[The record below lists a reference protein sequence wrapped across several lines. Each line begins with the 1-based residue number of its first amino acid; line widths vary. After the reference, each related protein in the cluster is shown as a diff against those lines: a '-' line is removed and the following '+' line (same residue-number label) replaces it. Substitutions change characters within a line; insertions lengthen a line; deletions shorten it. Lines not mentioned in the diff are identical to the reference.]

1 MKKKNIKLKK
11 FYDKVYRKGE
21 EKHFTNL
28 ITMGKTSEEYSSV
41 LKEIKWRNKKVI
53 DVGCGTGYFAYQVAK
68 KGGNVL
74 GIDYSEEAIKIAKE
88 RYQHPNLVYKK
99 IDVSKKIIEKFD
111 VVVSI
116 GTLEHMDNPFLML
129 KKLKKSLKQGG
140 KIIITSPNWTNPRG
154 YILLTLWFLFDAP
167 ITLADLHYF
176 TPLDFVKFAKKLK
189 MRLSWRTFDKS
200 WAHGKVLIKDFKRR
214 IPNVLRDAG
223 LPNKKNNISTF
234 INWLETNIIQ
244 FDNSLPHSGATAIYV
259 FSNIKTKNKKSTS

>member
-28 ITMGKTSEEYSSV
+28 ITMGKTSEEYSSI

-74 GIDYSEEAIKIAKE
+74 GIDYSEEAIRIAKE

-116 GTLEHMDNPFLML
+116 GTLEQMDNPFLML

-140 KIIITSPNWTNPRG
+140 KIIITSPNWLNPRG
-154 YILLTLWFLFDAP
+154 YVLLTLYYLFNAP
-167 ITLADLHYF
+167 ITLADLHYL
-176 TPLDFVKFAKKLK
+176 TPIEFEKWAGMMNMKIKWK
-189 MRLSWRTFDKS
+189 TIDKS
-200 WAHGKVLIKDFKRR
+200 WGHGEILVKDFKRR
-214 IPNVLRDAG
+214 IPNVLKDSN
-223 LPNKKNNISTF
+223 LQVSKKNISNL
-234 INWLETNIIQ
+234 INWIQ
-244 FDNSLPHSGATAIYV
+244 SHVVTMDNDLPHSGATGLYV
-259 FSNIKTKNKKSTS
+259 LSSKNE

>member
-28 ITMGKTSEEYSSV
+28 ITMGKTSEEYSSI

-68 KGGNVL
+68 RGGNVL
-74 GIDYSEEAIKIAKE
+74 GIDYSEEAIRIAKE

-140 KIIITSPNWTNPRG
+140 KIIITSPNWLNPRG
-154 YILLTLWFLFDAP
+154 YVLLTLYYLFNAP
-167 ITLADLHYF
+167 ITLADLHYL
-176 TPLDFVKFAKKLK
+176 TPIEFEKWAGQMNMKIKWK
-189 MRLSWRTFDKS
+189 TIDKS
-200 WAHGKVLIKDFKRR
+200 WGHGEILVKDFKRR
-214 IPNVLRDAG
+214 IPNVLKDSN
-223 LPNKKNNISTF
+223 LQVSKKNISNL
-234 INWLETNIIQ
+234 INWIQ
-244 FDNSLPHSGATAIYV
+244 SHVVTMDNDLPHSGATGLYV
-259 FSNIKTKNKKSTS
+259 LSSKNE

>member
-28 ITMGKTSEEYSSV
+28 ITMGKTSEEYSSI

-140 KIIITSPNWTNPRG
+140 KIIITSPNWLNPRG
-154 YILLTLWFLFDAP
+154 YVLLTLYYLFNAP
-167 ITLADLHYF
+167 ITLADLHYL
-176 TPLDFVKFAKKLK
+176 TPIEFEKWAGK
-189 MRLSWRTFDKS
+189 MNMKIKWKTIDKS
-200 WAHGKVLIKDFKRR
+200 WGHGEILVKDFKRR
-214 IPNVLRDAG
+214 IPNVLKDSN
-223 LPNKKNNISTF
+223 LQVSKKNISNL
-234 INWLETNIIQ
+234 INWIQ
-244 FDNSLPHSGATAIYV
+244 SHVVTMHNDLPHSGATGLYV
-259 FSNIKTKNKKSTS
+259 LSSKNE

>member
-28 ITMGKTSEEYSSV
+28 ITMGKTSEEYSSI

-74 GIDYSEEAIKIAKE
+74 GIDYSEEAIRIAKE

-140 KIIITSPNWTNPRG
+140 KIIITSPNWLNPRG
-154 YILLTLWFLFDAP
+154 YVLLTLYYLFNAP
-167 ITLADLHYF
+167 ITLADLHYL
-176 TPLDFVKFAKKLK
+176 TPIEFEKWAGK
-189 MRLSWRTFDKS
+189 MNMKIKWKTIDKS
-200 WAHGKVLIKDFKRR
+200 WGHGEILVKDFKRR
-214 IPNVLRDAG
+214 IPNVLKDSN
-223 LPNKKNNISTF
+223 LQVSKKNISNL
-234 INWLETNIIQ
+234 INWIQ
-244 FDNSLPHSGATAIYV
+244 SHVVTMDNDLPHSGATGLYV
-259 FSNIKTKNKKSTS
+259 LSSKNE